1 MVAAMVVD
9 GAAHRAAGPARAAMW
24 FELVG
29 LFEYPTDG
37 LVESAR
43 SGRLTSD
50 IAGAAAGLPYPL
62 DVPAFDD
69 LPPDPPGMGSEF
81 IRLFDV
87 PSAGTPCPLYL
98 GALGGDRRTT
108 MEDLLRF
115 YRHFGLSV
123 VHAEE
128 RDLPDSVPTVLEFLG
143 YLVERE
149 QLDPNGGDDE
159 RRAQRDLLQRHLV
172 RGASVIRERVARLDP
187 PAFYA
192 GATALLEELVHAEA
206 AALTGG

>member
-1 MVAAMVVD
+1 MGAAMVVD

-24 FELVG
+24 FQLVG
-29 LFEYPTDG
+29 LFEYPSET
-37 LVESAR
+37 LIESAR
-43 SGRLTSD
+43 SGRLSEG
-50 IAGAAAGLPYPL
+50 ISEAAAGLPYGVT
-62 DVPAFDD
+62 VPAFDV
-69 LPPDPPGMGSEF
+69 LPPDPPGMGSEY

-87 PSAGTPCPLYL
+87 PSSGTPCPLYL
-98 GALGGDRRTT
+98 GALGGDRRTA

-128 RDLPDSVPTVLEFLG
+128 RDLPDSVPTVLEFMG

-149 QLDPNGGDDE
+149 QVDPRGGGDE
-159 RRAQRDLLQRHLV
+159 RRAQRDLIQRHLV
-172 RGASVIRERVARLDP
+172 RGASVIRERVSRLDP

-192 GATALLEELVHAEA
+192 GATGLLEEVVHAEA
-206 AALTGG
+206 AALAAG